1 MTISLA
7 RAKEICTKSE
17 LELVRSSSTRN
28 IGALD
33 EKELKAAIRR
43 VRTLRDKWRDKSH
56 AQERTTK
63 AMSPQEIGEANAR
76 SAEKSTLFN
85 EALGRFESRL
95 AKLGG
100 QSEKATPRA
109 TKKVAPKVDHRAD
122 RATVRSGLNAKMDK
136 LNATGPK
143 KTSTKKTA
151 TKNVAAE
158 GKATPTKQ
166 KPKAVKKA
174 DAKKQ
179 ALVARRKAR
188 MIKADTNAVKP
199 VAEQASPKSTKR
211 PATKSPRNLA
221 AKTSAKASAVV
232 RGGTTRVQGHI
243 SAQGRRN
250 QARRNAK

>member
-17 LELVRSSSTRN
+17 LELVRNSSTRN

-63 AMSPQEIGEANAR
+63 AMSPQESGEANAR
-76 SAEKSTLFN
+76 SAEKYILFD

-100 QSEKATPRA
+100 QAEKETPRA

-122 RATVRSGLNAKMDK
+122 RATVRSGLNATMDR

-158 GKATPTKQ
+158 GKATTTKP

-179 ALVARRKAR
+179 ALVDRRKAR
-188 MIKADTNAVKP
+188 IKADSTTVKP
-199 VAEQASPKSTKR
+199 VAEKSPAKSTKP

-243 SAQGRRN
+243 AAQGRRN